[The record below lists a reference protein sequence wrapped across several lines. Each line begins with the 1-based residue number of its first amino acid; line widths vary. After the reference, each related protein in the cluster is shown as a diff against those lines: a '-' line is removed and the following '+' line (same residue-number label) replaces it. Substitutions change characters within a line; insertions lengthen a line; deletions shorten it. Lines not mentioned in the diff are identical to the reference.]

1 MQSSGPHPTLTL
13 VLSIW
18 AGVGPLV
25 GLMVGH
31 YLIRSWQT
39 RQWILDARKI
49 EFRELLSALST
60 MSKELLAFTATRQFY
75 RGTEWDRLIEA
86 QKSAFAIIMDRIY
99 IAEDI
104 KNLGWGE
111 KFAAIGVG
119 DDQIGVAF
127 PQMQAL
133 ILEVA
138 ETARKG

>member
-39 RQWILDARKI
+39 RQWILGARKI

>member
-1 MQSSGPHPTLTL
+1 
-13 VLSIW
+13 
-18 AGVGPLV
+18 
-25 GLMVGH
+25 MVGH

>member
-119 DDQIGVAF
+119 DDQI
-127 PQMQAL
+127 
-133 ILEVA
+133 LEVA